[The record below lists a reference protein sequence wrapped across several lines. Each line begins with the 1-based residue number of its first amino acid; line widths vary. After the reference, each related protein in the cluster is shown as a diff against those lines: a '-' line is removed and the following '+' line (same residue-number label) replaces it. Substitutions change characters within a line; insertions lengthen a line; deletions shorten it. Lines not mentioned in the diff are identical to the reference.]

1 VAAAALAVAGEERVV
16 GGGRH
21 GDGRAATTSSECFLA
36 THVSDGRCGLV
47 GPLS

>member
-21 GDGRAATTSSECFLA
+21 GDGFLA
-36 THVSDGRCGLV
+36 THVSEF
-47 GPLS
+47 